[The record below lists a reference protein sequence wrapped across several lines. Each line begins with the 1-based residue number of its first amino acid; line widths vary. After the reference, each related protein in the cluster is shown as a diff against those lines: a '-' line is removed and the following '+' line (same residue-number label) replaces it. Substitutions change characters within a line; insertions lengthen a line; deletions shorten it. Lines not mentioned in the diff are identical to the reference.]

1 MLTPPQMLH
10 PSPAAGSRFGYG
22 SLFGYGCET
31 LCEPIRNPL
40 PTLVRHAMGTR
51 ARHVPVT
58 TVTRDVPV
66 TLRAFGAYVTLPVR
80 YIAVSRSVT
89 ALHVTVTPIQG
100 ALQGFV

>member
-1 MLTPPQMLH
+1 MAH
-10 PSPAAGSRFGYG
+10 PSPAAGSRFGNG

-58 TVTRDVPV
+58 MGTRDVPV

>member
-10 PSPAAGSRFGYG
+10 PSPAAGS
-22 SLFGYGCET
+22 LFGYRCET
-31 LCEPIRNPL
+31 LRKPIRNPL

-58 TVTRDVPV
+58 MGTRDVPV